1 MAGGSGTRFWPLS
14 REKMPK
20 QLLKIGAEDTLIQE
34 TVKRVLPLIK
44 REDIFV
50 VTNHSLMDAIN
61 MQLSAKFGETWDMN
75 FILEP
80 EARNTAPA
88 LGLAALHLNRIDP
101 DGIMV
106 VFSADHSI
114 RKADEFLSLLRK
126 AEKAALDNYLVTLG
140 IKPDRP
146 ETGYG
151 YIKAGDPCYGPGDKG
166 KISDDAGVCKVEAF
180 VEKPNIETAREYLR
194 QGRYYWNSGIFIWK
208 TSALLQEI
216 EKHAPSLYKG
226 LMEIQKNIGT
236 DKETDVI
243 RTGLQE
249 T

>member
-1 MAGGSGTRFWPLS
+1 MENEYKDRRGISLNKDNHHMFAVIMAGGSGTRFWPLS

-34 TVKRVLPLIK
+34 TVKRVLPLIN
-44 REDIFV
+44 REDIFM
-50 VTNHSLMDAIN
+50 VTNHALSDAIN
-61 MQLSAKFGETWDMN
+61 IQLSAKFGETWDRN

-101 DGIMV
+101 EGIMV

-126 AEKAALDNYLVTLG
+126 AGNAAFDNYLVTFG

-151 YIKAGDPCYGPGDKG
+151 YIKAGEPCAVV
-166 KISDDAGVCKVEAF
+166 DDHNGVCKVEAF
-180 VEKPNIETAREYLR
+180 VEKPNIETARE
-194 QGRYYWNSGIFIWK
+194 
-208 TSALLQEI
+208 
-216 EKHAPSLYKG
+216 
-226 LMEIQKNIGT
+226 
-236 DKETDVI
+236 
-243 RTGLQE
+243 
-249 T
+249 

>member
-61 MQLSAKFGETWDMN
+61 MQLSAKFGETWEMN

-151 YIKAGDPCYGPGDKG
+151 YIKAGDPCYGSGDKD
-166 KISDDAGVCKVEAF
+166 KVSDDAGVCKVEAF
-180 VEKPNIETAREYLR
+180 VEAE
-194 QGRYYWNSGIFIWK
+194 
-208 TSALLQEI
+208 
-216 EKHAPSLYKG
+216 H
-226 LMEIQKNIGT
+226 
-236 DKETDVI
+236 
-243 RTGLQE
+243 
-249 T
+249 

>member
-1 MAGGSGTRFWPLS
+1 MFAVIMAGGSGTRFWPLS

-50 VTNHSLMDAIN
+50 VTNHGLSDAIN
-61 MQLSAKFGETWDMN
+61 TQLSAKFGETWDMN

-114 RKADEFLSLLRK
+114 RKADEFLNLLRK
-126 AEKAALDNYLVTLG
+126 AGNAAFDDYLVTLG

-151 YIKAGDPCYGPGDKG
+151 YIKAG
-166 KISDDAGVCKVEAF
+166 
-180 VEKPNIETAREYLR
+180 KPV
-194 QGRYYWNSGIFIWK
+194 
-208 TSALLQEI
+208 
-216 EKHAPSLYKG
+216 PP
-226 LMEIQKNIGT
+226 
-236 DKETDVI
+236 
-243 RTGLQE
+243 
-249 T
+249 